1 MIKYRHPYTTI
12 RTEFESAV
20 EAALREK
27 ILDTVRAHPG
37 IRKREIAGYIDC
49 NVFNIITL
57 LYKMCDEG
65 VLEYHIY
72 RDFANMEY
80 YEQYFVKGV

>member
-1 MIKYRHPYTTI
+1 MIKHKHPYKVIDTA
-12 RTEFESAV
+12 FERAV
-20 EAALREK
+20 ETVLREK

-37 IRKREIAGYIDC
+37 IRKSEIASYIDC

-72 RDFANMEY
+72 RDLANMEY

>member
-1 MIKYRHPYTTI
+1 MTKYRRPYTTI

-20 EAALREK
+20 EADLKTK

-37 IRKREIAGYIDC
+37 IRKREIAGYISC
-49 NVFNIITL
+49 NVFNIIAL

-65 VLEYHIY
+65 VLEYHTY
-72 RDFANMEY
+72 KDLANMEY
-80 YEQYFVKGV
+80 YEQYFVKGM